1 MIAKLAKL
9 ARLAR
14 LASLRVFLPDLGNSP
29 TKLNQ

>member
-1 MIAKLAKL
+1 MIAKLA
-9 ARLAR
+9 LAR